1 MHFLSL
7 YKLCIAS
14 IVIAPMME
22 VHYFP
27 LLVNLLLLL
36 KFLQRFIANSKGDCY
51 YMLSFA
57 IYHATTLHNTTHDYP
72 PRFDHALK
80 PSPPWQAA

>member
-1 MHFLSL
+1 
-7 YKLCIAS
+7 
-14 IVIAPMME
+14 
-22 VHYFP
+22 
-27 LLVNLLLLL
+27 
-36 KFLQRFIANSKGDCY
+36 
-51 YMLSFA
+51 MLSFA